1 MRGVRRLRFQSQ
13 MGEWC
18 DMRPVADDL
27 AAGVTFFAVLL
38 PWTTGVAAMQGLDA
52 DGQVLAQDRPRT
64 PPVLLTACWFR
75 PGHSDT
81 DPHG

>member
-64 PPVLLTACWFR
+64 PPF
-75 PGHSDT
+75 S
-81 DPHG
+81 